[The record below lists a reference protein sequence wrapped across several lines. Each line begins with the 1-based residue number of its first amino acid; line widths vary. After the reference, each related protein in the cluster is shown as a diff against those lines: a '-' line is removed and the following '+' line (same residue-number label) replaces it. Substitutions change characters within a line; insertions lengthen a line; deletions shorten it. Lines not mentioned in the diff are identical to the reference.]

1 MSPNKM
7 KISPDLFFALLI
19 INFMTENLVVS
30 KGFGRNLQQRL
41 SINKKERYFFIF
53 KSSVKRKAAYFHLR
67 GSG

>member
-1 MSPNKM
+1 
-7 KISPDLFFALLI
+7 
-19 INFMTENLVVS
+19 MTENLVVS